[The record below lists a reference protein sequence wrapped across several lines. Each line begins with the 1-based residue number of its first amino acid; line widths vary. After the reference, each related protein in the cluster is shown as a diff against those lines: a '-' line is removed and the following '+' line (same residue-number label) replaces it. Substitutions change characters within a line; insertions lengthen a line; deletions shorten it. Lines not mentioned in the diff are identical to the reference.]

1 MDYDSSTLIQLKT
14 MCKDRGLRISGSKA
28 EVVIRLMEDDESKSP
43 QPISIGQSHP
53 QQNTTQIFHIT
64 NNSKIFPALFGLA
77 IIIYGLFRAYV
88 GVVFISDP
96 YGVFFQSVIAILL
109 GFGYITCGLVT
120 MQGYRYG
127 LYGTVGVL
135 VVSGMF
141 SVIYHSEFSP
151 LSIGM
156 GDIIPIEWT
165 LCCSGSC
172 ILIVCIP
179 LIAAPNEF
187 NDDIPPI
194 LNSLLGVAD
203 IIAPE
208 TSLVIDS
215 LSTKPKAE
223 PKTGNE
229 KIVITC
235 KYCDKSLKVPMNFS
249 GNVRCPMCKE
259 RFKVQ

>member
-14 MCKDRGLRISGSKA
+14 MCKDRGLRISGSKT

-43 QPISIGQSHP
+43 QPISIGQSNP
-53 QQNTTQIFHIT
+53 QQNTTQIIHIT
-64 NNSKIFPALFGLA
+64 NNSKSFPALFGLG

-88 GVVFISDP
+88 GVLFISEQYVD
-96 YGVFFQSVIAILL
+96 FFESFIAILL

-135 VVSGMF
+135 AVSGMF

-156 GDIIPIEWT
+156 GDIVPIEWT

-179 LIAAPNEF
+179 LIVAPNEF
-187 NDDIPPI
+187 SEDRPPI
-194 LNSLLGVAD
+194 LNSLLGAAD

-208 TSLVIDS
+208 TSLVINS

-223 PKTGNE
+223 PKTATE
-229 KIVITC
+229 KIVISCTH
-235 KYCDKSLKVPMNFS
+235 CDKSLKVPMNFS
-249 GNVRCPMCKE
+249 GNVRCPMCQE